1 MFKKPLADIKTFAPL
16 RSSDRRKFKAR
27 MTERFQLAPEIAD
40 TLVPDGL
47 LVRKFRAYN
56 GNPSVLY
63 VSTDGDP
70 LWFGVGKGS
79 SSPSD
84 DLIPTVY
91 TLWKYPTLLPT
102 LTIHTTVV
110 PVLVSGAD
118 LMVPGVMQ
126 APAHTLTGALVS
138 ITQFSCDARGPPLAV
153 GRMAID
159 ADKIDNNTMN
169 KRKAVSVLHTSKD
182 HLWAL
187 GSRGG
192 QPDALQVVAAATA
205 VGSETTGGASDGD
218 DSADRNDGGT
228 DAPQAGADQEPAE
241 NAPAVTQDGPVK
253 IEEIE
258 KLTPEEV
265 STLLRAALLQ
275 ALRTSLAALPN
286 SAFPMPASTLYTA
299 HILPAR
305 PFSRTAATPV
315 DIKHSTFKSLSA
327 FLRASE
333 KGGLLKLKH
342 ARSDVQVAA
351 MFLTHA
357 DVVTHQAHRTVGE
370 EDERRRRAKERE
382 AQQAAEVAN
391 AEKAI
396 TVTELW
402 KPHLGALP
410 LFEDLGLDTA
420 ALYPLANVKSALFT
434 YAEKH
439 DLVNRFR
446 QQFINVRSDAVL
458 AAALYGPQN
467 AKGTTPAPEFA
478 KREEA
483 LSTLCKRMQPLYRIA
498 VSGDESIVKK
508 GALSSITVT
517 AKGRKG
523 HRGKARQRLR
533 SKARHSKTRQG
544 RYGRACTHITGFEA
558 FHLSADALAEALR
571 VPCASSTWVS
581 LVSSGGQ
588 EVVVQ
593 GKQTQVVL
601 KLLESLGV
609 PKNWI
614 ETAGIKDKKK

>member
-1 MFKKPLADIKTFAPL
+1 MFKKRLADLKTFAPL
-16 RSSDRRKFKAR
+16 RSSDRRKFKAH

-56 GNPSVLY
+56 GNPGVLY
-63 VSTDGDP
+63 VSRDGDP
-70 LWFGVGKGS
+70 LWFAVGKGL

-91 TLWKYPTLLPT
+91 TLWKYPTLLPA
-102 LTIHTTVV
+102 LTTRPAVV

-126 APAHTLTGALVS
+126 APAHTLAGALVS
-138 ITQFSCDARGPPLAV
+138 IAQSACDARGPPLAV

-159 ADKIDNNTMN
+159 TDKIDNNGMN
-169 KRKAVSVLHTSKD
+169 KRKAVIVLHTSKD

-187 GSRGG
+187 GSRGS
-192 QPDALQVVAAATA
+192 QPDALPVVAAATA
-205 VGSETTGGASDGD
+205 AGGEATGGASDGGD
-218 DSADRNDGGT
+218 GADRNGGGADT
-228 DAPQAGADQEPAE
+228 PQPGADQEPAE
-241 NAPAVTQDGPVK
+241 NTPTVTQDGPVN

-275 ALRTSLAALPN
+275 ALRTSLVALPN
-286 SAFPMPASTLYTA
+286 SAFPMPTTALYTA

-305 PFSRTAATPV
+305 PFSRTATTPV

-342 ARSDVQVAA
+342 ARSNVQVAA

-357 DVVTHQAHRTVGE
+357 DIVTHRTHCTVGE
-370 EDERRRRAKERE
+370 EDERRRRANERE
-382 AQQAAEVAN
+382 AQQAAEA
-391 AEKAI
+391 AKA
-396 TVTELW
+396 TELC
-402 KPHLGALP
+402 
-410 LFEDLGLDTA
+410 
-420 ALYPLANVKSALFT
+420 
-434 YAEKH
+434 KH
-439 DLVNRFR
+439 
-446 QQFINVRSDAVL
+446 
-458 AAALYGPQN
+458 
-467 AKGTTPAPEFA
+467 
-478 KREEA
+478 
-483 LSTLCKRMQPLYRIA
+483 MQPLYRIA
-498 VSGDESIVKK
+498 VSGDESIVKRS
-508 GALSSITVT
+508 ALGSMTVT
-517 AKGRKG
+517 AKARPG
-523 HRGKARQRLR
+523 HRGKARQALR
-533 SKARHSKTRQG
+533 SKARRGKTKQG
-544 RYGRACTHITGFEA
+544 RQGRACTHITGFEA
-558 FHLSADALAEALR
+558 FYLSADALADALR
-571 VPCASSTWVS
+571 VRCASSAWVS
-581 LVSSGGQ
+581 LVAGGGQ

>member
-1 MFKKPLADIKTFAPL
+1 MFKKPLPDIKTFAPL

-56 GNPSVLY
+56 GNLSVLY
-63 VSTDGDP
+63 VSRDGDP

-91 TLWKYPTLLPT
+91 TLWKYPTLLPA
-102 LTIHTTVV
+102 LTIRTTIV
-110 PVLVSGAD
+110 PILVSGAD

-138 ITQFSCDARGPPLAV
+138 IAQFACDARGPPLAV

-159 ADKIDNNTMN
+159 ADKIDNNGMN
-169 KRKAVSVLHTSKD
+169 KRKAVIVLHTSKD

-192 QPDALQVVAAATA
+192 QPDALQVAVTATA
-205 VGSETTGGASDGD
+205 AGGEATGGDGG
-218 DSADRNDGGT
+218 DRNGGGA
-228 DAPQAGADQEPAE
+228 DAPQPGADQEPAE
-241 NAPAVTQDGPVK
+241 NTPTVTQDGPVK
-253 IEEIE
+253 IEEME
-258 KLTPEEV
+258 NLTPEEV
-265 STLLRAALLQ
+265 STRLRAALLQ
-275 ALRTSLAALPN
+275 ALRTTLAALPN
-286 SAFPMPASTLYTA
+286 SAFPMPTTTLYTA

-305 PFSRTAATPV
+305 PFSQTATTPV
-315 DIKHSTFKSLSA
+315 DIKHSTFKSLSV
-327 FLRASE
+327 FLRLSE

-342 ARSDVQVAA
+342 ARSDAQVAA

-357 DVVTHQAHRTVGE
+357 DVVTHRTHRTVGE

-382 AQQAAEVAN
+382 AQQAAEA
-391 AEKAI
+391 AKA
-396 TVTELW
+396 TELC
-402 KPHLGALP
+402 
-410 LFEDLGLDTA
+410 
-420 ALYPLANVKSALFT
+420 
-434 YAEKH
+434 KH
-439 DLVNRFR
+439 RD
-446 QQFINVRSDAVL
+446 
-458 AAALYGPQN
+458 
-467 AKGTTPAPEFA
+467 
-478 KREEA
+478 
-483 LSTLCKRMQPLYRIA
+483 MQPLYRIA
-498 VSGDESIVKK
+498 VSGDKSIVKRS
-508 GALSSITVT
+508 ALSSITVT
-517 AKGRKG
+517 AKARQG
-523 HRGKARQRLR
+523 HRGKARQGLR
-533 SKARHSKTRQG
+533 SKARRGKTKQG
-544 RYGRACTHITGFEA
+544 RHGRACTHITGFEA
-558 FHLSADALAEALR
+558 FYLSADALADALR
-571 VPCASSTWVS
+571 VRCASSAWVS
-581 LVSSGGQ
+581 LVAGGGQ